1 MVLELYCR
9 KAGERE
15 KVEREREQP
24 AMVKR
29 REGGKGE
36 REGGEAGE

>member
-15 KVEREREQP
+15 KVERERDWPWPCGE
-24 AMVKR
+24 MG
-29 REGGKGE
+29 EGRE
-36 REGGEAGE
+36 REKKG